1 MDPVD
6 DILCWCFVEVPD
18 WHGVWV
24 ARLIVV
30 MRWEKK
36 RSKRYLSVSSPKVD
50 PQASLIYV
58 NDP

>member
-6 DILCWCFVEVPD
+6 DVLCLCFVEVPD
-18 WHGVWV
+18 WHRVWV

-36 RSKRYLSVSSPKVD
+36 RSKRYLSGSSPTVD
-50 PQASLIYV
+50 PQDSLIYV